1 MPQSNDYRELR
12 KRKRYQASIERKLNN
27 HGSTEED
34 SNKSSLAKV
43 ERETREIQM
52 LTQEAVNEQNRG
64 LIVPPTRQL
73 EELTRL
79 VQGTSI
85 SRHPKSYLNI
95 ELGTTSGT
103 AMLQSDTVLIWKA

>member
-1 MPQSNDYRELR
+1 MLQSNDYRELR
-12 KRKRYQASIERKLNN
+12 KRKRYQASIERKMCN
-27 HGSTEED
+27 HGSTEEI
-34 SNKSSLAKV
+34 SNKSSSAKV
-43 ERETREIQM
+43 ERETRDFQT
-52 LTQEAVNEQNRG
+52 LTQEAVNEQNRW

-85 SRHPKSYLNI
+85 SRHPKSYLKT

-103 AMLQSDTVLIWKA
+103 AMLHSDTVLI